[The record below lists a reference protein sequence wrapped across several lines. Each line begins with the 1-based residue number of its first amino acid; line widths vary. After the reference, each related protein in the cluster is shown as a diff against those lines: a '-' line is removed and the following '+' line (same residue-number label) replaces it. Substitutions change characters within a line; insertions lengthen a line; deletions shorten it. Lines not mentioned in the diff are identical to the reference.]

1 MLEINH
7 LQKSFQRKI
16 ALDDISLSVGKGEI
30 YGLLGPNG
38 AGKTTLIRIINQIIE
53 ADAGTIRF
61 NGQLMTQSQLAQIG
75 YLPEERGLYKN
86 MQIEEQLI
94 FLAQLRGLTKNEAQ
108 RNVTHWLTKFGI
120 QDWRAKRVE
129 SLSKGMAQKVQFIA
143 ALVHDPQ
150 LLVLDEPLSGFDPVN
165 VELILTEMKELKAS
179 GKTIILSTHN
189 MQSVDEICDRASLIH
204 EAKKLAE
211 DTVWNLREQHNQGE
225 YSVRFK
231 GNMIGFVNA
240 LWTDFELL
248 GHEEIG
254 DNRFMAK
261 LKMRGTSQ
269 MNDLINALVGK
280 VELELIEKKLPS
292 MQEVFI
298 DIIRGKEEVH
308 A

>member
-1 MLEINH
+1 MLEINN
-7 LQKSFQRKI
+7 LCKSFQRKI
-16 ALDDISLSVGKGEI
+16 ALNEVSLTVGKGEI

-38 AGKTTLIRIINQIIE
+38 AGKTTLIRIINQILE
-53 ADAGTIRF
+53 ADRGTIRM
-61 NGQLMTQSQLAQIG
+61 NGQLMTQSHLANIG

-86 MQIEEQLI
+86 MQVEEQLI
-94 FLAQLRGLTKNEAQ
+94 FLAQLRGLTKKEAQ
-108 RNVTHWLTKFGI
+108 RNVSHWLSKFGI
-120 QDWRAKRVE
+120 QDWRSKRVE

-165 VELILTEMKELKAS
+165 VELILTEMKELKES

-225 YSVRFK
+225 YTVRFK
-231 GNMIGFVNA
+231 GNMISFVNA

-254 DNRFMAK
+254 ENRFLAK

-280 VELELIEKKLPS
+280 IEIELIEKKLPS

-298 DIIRGKEEVH
+298 DIIRRKEEAH

>member
-1 MLEINH
+1 MLEINN

-53 ADAGTIRF
+53 ADSGTIRF
-61 NGQLMTQSQLAQIG
+61 NGQLMTQTQLAQIG

-86 MQIEEQLI
+86 MQVEEQLI
-94 FLAQLRGLTKNEAQ
+94 FLAQLRGLTKSEAQ

-120 QDWRAKRVE
+120 QDWRSKRVE

-165 VELILTEMKELKAS
+165 VELILREMKELKAS

-261 LKMRGTSQ
+261 LKMRGASQ

>member
-1 MLEINH
+1 MLEINN

-53 ADAGTIRF
+53 ADTGTIRF
-61 NGQLMTQSQLAQIG
+61 NGQLMTQAQLAQIG

-94 FLAQLRGLTKNEAQ
+94 FLAQLRGLTKVEAK

-225 YSVRFK
+225 YTVRFK

-261 LKMRGTSQ
+261 LKMRGASQ
-269 MNDLINALVGK
+269 MNHLINALVGK

-298 DIIRGKEEVH
+298 DIIRGKEEAH

>member
-1 MLEINH
+1 MLEINN
-7 LQKSFQRKI
+7 LCKSFQRKI
-16 ALDDISLSVGKGEI
+16 ALDEVSLTVGKGEI

-38 AGKTTLIRIINQIIE
+38 AGKTTLIRIINQILE
-53 ADAGTIRF
+53 ADRGTIRM
-61 NGQLMTQSQLAQIG
+61 NGQLMTQSQLANIG

-86 MQIEEQLI
+86 MQVEEQLI
-94 FLAQLRGLTKNEAQ
+94 FLAQLRGLTKKEAQ
-108 RNVTHWLTKFGI
+108 RNVSHWLSKFGI
-120 QDWRAKRVE
+120 QDWRSKRVE

-165 VELILTEMKELKAS
+165 VELILSEMKELKES

-225 YSVRFK
+225 YTVRFK

-254 DNRFMAK
+254 ENRFLAK

-280 VELELIEKKLPS
+280 VEIELLEKKLPS

>member
-1 MLEINH
+1 MLEINN
-7 LQKSFQRKI
+7 LCKSFQRKI
-16 ALDDISLSVGKGEI
+16 ALDNISLSVGKGEI

-53 ADAGTIRF
+53 ADSGTIRF
-61 NGQLMTQSQLAQIG
+61 NGQLMKQAQLGQIG

-86 MQIEEQLI
+86 MQVEEQLI
-94 FLAQLRGLTKNEAQ
+94 FLAQLRGLTKKEAQ
-108 RNVTHWLTKFGI
+108 RNVSHWLSKFGI
-120 QDWRAKRVE
+120 QDWRSKRVE

-165 VELILTEMKELKAS
+165 VELILSEMKELKES

-189 MQSVDEICDRASLIH
+189 MQSVDEICDRASLIN

-225 YSVRFK
+225 YTVRFK

-254 DNRFMAK
+254 ENRFLAK

-280 VELELIEKKLPS
+280 VEIELIEKKLPS

-298 DIIRGKEEVH
+298 DIIRGKEEAH

>member
-1 MLEINH
+1 MLEIYN

-120 QDWRAKRVE
+120 QDWRTKRVE

-225 YSVRFK
+225 YAVRFK

>member
-1 MLEINH
+1 MLEINN

-53 ADAGTIRF
+53 ADAGSIRF
-61 NGQLMTQSQLAQIG
+61 NGQLMTQTQLAQIG

-86 MQIEEQLI
+86 MQVEEQLI
-94 FLAQLRGLTKNEAQ
+94 FLAQLRGLTKKEAQ
-108 RNVTHWLTKFGI
+108 RNVHYWLTKFGI
-120 QDWRAKRVE
+120 EDWRSKRIE

-189 MQSVDEICDRASLIH
+189 MRSVDEICDRASLIH

-225 YSVRFK
+225 YVVRFK

-254 DNRFMAK
+254 ENRFLAK
-261 LKMRGTSQ
+261 LKMRGVSQ

-298 DIIRGKEEVH
+298 DIIRGKEEAH

>member
-1 MLEINH
+1 MLEINN
-7 LQKSFQRKI
+7 LCKSFQRKI
-16 ALDDISLSVGKGEI
+16 ALDNISLSVGKGEI

-53 ADAGTIRF
+53 ADSGTIRF
-61 NGQLMTQSQLAQIG
+61 NGQLMTQAQLGQIG

-86 MQIEEQLI
+86 MQVEEQLI
-94 FLAQLRGLTKNEAQ
+94 FLAQLRGLTKKEAQ
-108 RNVTHWLTKFGI
+108 RNVSHWLSKFGI
-120 QDWRAKRVE
+120 QDWRSKRVE

-165 VELILTEMKELKAS
+165 VELILSEMKELKES

-225 YSVRFK
+225 YTVRFK

-254 DNRFMAK
+254 ENRFLAK

-280 VELELIEKKLPS
+280 VEIELIEKKLPS

-298 DIIRGKEEVH
+298 DIIRGKEEAH

>member
-1 MLEINH
+1 MLEINN

-16 ALDDISLSVGKGEI
+16 ALDDISLTVGKGEI

-129 SLSKGMAQKVQFIA
+129 SLSKGMAQKEQFIA

-225 YSVRFK
+225 YAVRFK

>member
-1 MLEINH
+1 MLEINN

>member
-1 MLEINH
+1 MLEINN

-225 YSVRFK
+225 YAVRFK

>member
-1 MLEINH
+1 MLEINN

-108 RNVTHWLTKFGI
+108 LNVTHWLTKFGI

-254 DNRFMAK
+254 DNRFSAK

>member
-1 MLEINH
+1 
-7 LQKSFQRKI
+7 
-16 ALDDISLSVGKGEI
+16 
-30 YGLLGPNG
+30 
-38 AGKTTLIRIINQIIE
+38 
-53 ADAGTIRF
+53 
-61 NGQLMTQSQLAQIG
+61 MTQSQLAQIG

-261 LKMRGTSQ
+261 LKMRGASQ

-298 DIIRGKEEVH
+298 DIIRGKEEAH

>member
-1 MLEINH
+1 MLEINN

-53 ADAGTIRF
+53 ADSGTIRF
-61 NGQLMTQSQLAQIG
+61 NGQLMTQKQLAQIG

-86 MQIEEQLI
+86 MQVEEQLI

-120 QDWRAKRVE
+120 QDWRSKRVE

-261 LKMRGTSQ
+261 LKMRGASQ

-298 DIIRGKEEVH
+298 DIIRGKEEAH

>member
-1 MLEINH
+1 MLEINN

-16 ALDDISLSVGKGEI
+16 ALDDISLSVGKAEI

-53 ADAGTIRF
+53 ADSGTIRF
-61 NGQLMTQSQLAQIG
+61 NGQLMTQTQLAQIG

-86 MQIEEQLI
+86 MQVEEQLI

-120 QDWRAKRVE
+120 QDWRSKRVE

-261 LKMRGTSQ
+261 LKMRGASQ

-298 DIIRGKEEVH
+298 DIIRGKEEAH

>member
-1 MLEINH
+1 MLEINN
-7 LQKSFQRKI
+7 LCKSFQRKI
-16 ALDDISLSVGKGEI
+16 ALDEVSLTVGKGEI

-38 AGKTTLIRIINQIIE
+38 AGKTTLIRIINQILE
-53 ADAGTIRF
+53 ADRGTIRM
-61 NGQLMTQSQLAQIG
+61 NGQLMTQSQLAIIG

-86 MQIEEQLI
+86 MQVEEQLI
-94 FLAQLRGLTKNEAQ
+94 FLAQLRGLTKKEAQ
-108 RNVTHWLTKFGI
+108 RNVSHWLSKFGI
-120 QDWRAKRVE
+120 QDWRSKRVE

-165 VELILTEMKELKAS
+165 VELILSEMKELKAS

>member
-1 MLEINH
+1 MLEINN

-16 ALDDISLSVGKGEI
+16 ALDDISLSVGKGAI

-120 QDWRAKRVE
+120 QDWRTKRVE

-225 YSVRFK
+225 YVVRFK